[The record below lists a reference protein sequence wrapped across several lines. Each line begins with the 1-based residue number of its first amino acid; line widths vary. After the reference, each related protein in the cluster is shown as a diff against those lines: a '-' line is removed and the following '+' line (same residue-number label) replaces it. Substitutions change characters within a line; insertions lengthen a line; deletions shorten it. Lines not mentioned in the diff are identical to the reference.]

1 MLEATSIL
9 KHQEGGTSSEEDNR
23 MNNKILLD
31 KCETSCISKTIIE
44 LFIHLQEQKNE
55 QNNGKVKDSRL

>member
-1 MLEATSIL
+1 MLEANSIL
-9 KHQEGGTSSEEDNR
+9 NHQEGGKSSEEDNR
-23 MNNKILLD
+23 MNNKILLA
-31 KCETSCISKTIIE
+31 KCETSGISKAIIE